1 MRLLNAVFLV
11 TLNLRNSKIDKIK
24 DIAEVDATGRYI
36 APVGVRE
43 DLSSCTLGGL
53 IIYRQRGYHSSV
65 LFILWVFSGP
75 KVTGKQKQDAPLSFC
90 G

>member
-43 DLSSCTLGGL
+43 D
-53 IIYRQRGYHSSV
+53 YV
-65 LFILWVFSGP
+65 LMHTWWVNNIPSAW
-75 KVTGKQKQDAPLSFC
+75 VSQFC
-90 G
+90 FVYFVGFLRT